1 MEKHLSILD
10 LPEDARRLVG
20 ECELTGSRTIF
31 ERNEKPV
38 AMLVSY
44 DEYLALRET
53 IDVAN
58 DAAIRAEIDAS
69 EAAVAKN
76 ALLLPEELNEQRMA
90 NDRIRLA
97 EPVEAQW
104 QALAEH
110 EQAAIGEAFAVI
122 DEDPIAG
129 APFFEPLRG
138 LWSYRAGHLRLVY
151 RIVAEARFVVVLF
164 IGRSAA

>member
-10 LPEDARRLVG
+10 LPEDTRRLVG

-31 ERNEKPV
+31 ERNERPV

-58 DAAIRAEIDAS
+58 DPAIRAQIDAS
-69 EAAVAKN
+69 EAAAAKN
-76 ALLLPEELNEQRMA
+76 DLLLPEELNDKRMA

-97 EPVEAQW
+97 APIEWQW

-110 EQAAIGEAFAVI
+110 EQASIGEAFSVI

-138 LWSYRAGHLRLVY
+138 LWSYRAAHLRLVY

>member
-1 MEKHLSILD
+1 MEKHLAILD
-10 LPEDARRLVG
+10 LPEETRRLVG
-20 ECELTGSRTIF
+20 ECELTGNRTIF
-31 ERNEKPV
+31 ERNERPV

-58 DAAIRAEIDAS
+58 DAAIREAIDAS

-76 ALLLPEELNEQRMA
+76 ALLLPEELNERRMA

-110 EQAAIGEAFAVI
+110 EQAAIGEALAVI

-138 LWSYRAGHLRLVY
+138 LWSHRVGHLRLIY
-151 RIVAEARFVVVLF
+151 RIVAEARFVVIVF
-164 IGRSAA
+164 IGRTAV

>member
-1 MEKHLSILD
+1 MDKHLSILE
-10 LPEDARRLVG
+10 LEEPTRRLVG
-20 ECELTGSRTIF
+20 ECELTGNRTIF
-31 ERNEKPV
+31 ERNERPV

-58 DAAIRAEIDAS
+58 DAAIRAELDAS
-69 EAAVAKN
+69 DAAVAKN
-76 ALLLPEELNEQRMA
+76 ALLLPEELNERRMP
-90 NDRIRLA
+90 NDRVRLA

-104 QALAEH
+104 QALAGH
-110 EQAAIGEAFAVI
+110 EQATIGEAFGVI

-138 LWSYRAGHLRLVY
+138 MWSYRAGHLRLVY
-151 RIVAEARFVVVLF
+151 RIVAEARFVVILF
-164 IGRSAA
+164 IGRTAA

>member
-1 MEKHLSILD
+1 MEKHLAILD
-10 LPEDARRLVG
+10 LPEETRRLVG
-20 ECELTGSRTIF
+20 ECELTGNRTIF
-31 ERNEKPV
+31 ERNERPV

-58 DAAIRAEIDAS
+58 DAAIRAEVDAS

-76 ALLLPEELNEQRMA
+76 DLLLPEELNERRMA
-90 NDRIRLA
+90 NDRVRLA
-97 EPVEAQW
+97 ERVEAQW

-110 EQAAIGEAFAVI
+110 EQAAIAEAFQVI

-138 LWSYRAGHLRLVY
+138 LWSYRAGHLRVIY

-164 IGRSAA
+164 IGRTAA

>member
-10 LPEDARRLVG
+10 LPEEARRLVG
-20 ECELTGSRTIF
+20 ECELTGGRTIF
-31 ERNEKPV
+31 ERNERPV

-58 DAAIRAEIDAS
+58 DAAIRAQIDAS

-76 ALLLPEELNEQRMA
+76 DLLLPEELNDKRMA

-97 EPVEAQW
+97 APVEWQW

-110 EQAAIGEAFAVI
+110 EQVAIGEVFSVI

-138 LWSYRAGHLRLVY
+138 LWSYRAGHLRIVY

-164 IGRSAA
+164 IGRVAV

>member
-1 MEKHLSILD
+1 VDRKLAILD
-10 LPEDARRLVG
+10 LPEETRRLVG
-20 ECELTGSRTIF
+20 ECELTGNRTIF
-31 ERNEKPV
+31 ERNDRPV

-58 DAAIRAEIDAS
+58 DAAIRAELEAS
-69 EAAVAKN
+69 DQAIARN
-76 ALLLPEELNEQRMA
+76 ALLLPEELNERRVA
-90 NDRIRLA
+90 NDRVRLA

-104 QALAEH
+104 HALAEH
-110 EQAAIGEAFAVI
+110 EQAAIGEAFAII

-138 LWSYRAGHLRLVY
+138 MWSYRAGHLRLIY
-151 RIVAEARFVVVLF
+151 RIVAEARFVVILA
-164 IGRSAA
+164 IGRAAQ